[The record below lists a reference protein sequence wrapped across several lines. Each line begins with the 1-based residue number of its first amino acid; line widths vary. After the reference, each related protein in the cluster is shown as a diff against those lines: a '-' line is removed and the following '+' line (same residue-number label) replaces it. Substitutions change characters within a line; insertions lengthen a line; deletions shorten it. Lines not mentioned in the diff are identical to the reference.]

1 MTPREPVGK
10 GLSIAKA
17 IGVSLLVVVLLAGIL
32 VSVHSLIQWIS
43 FNLVMHS
50 KISGLGGW
58 VRSATWSQDGREVAV
73 GLGGY
78 SLEDKRGAVI
88 LLGGDGRVHWR
99 FNTSS
104 HVVHLLWPAEPNF
117 IIAVTKSGDVYAFK
131 PSTGKVIWNT
141 STHGYVFDAALD
153 PRGSM
158 LAVATGLPSPG
169 VYIYNMS
176 TGKLVWSAHRFMEA
190 YDVDW
195 NSNGSLIAACYTF
208 NIPTTH
214 GEIDIYTRE
223 GELVQRV
230 NGSSEFWKASFSPD
244 DKYIA
249 IAYGFPYHQLAIYR
263 FNGSVDGRIGVSY
276 LGGSIWNIYWTRGR
290 LMLSIGR
297 PGNVFVITK
306 PSNLKER
313 LELHALRGEL
323 VAAVPELD
331 TGLVALSSE
340 WFEHYVESHGSLY
353 IYKLDGKLL
362 WSTDNLDG
370 GGYTLDWSPDGKF
383 LLVGTKRGTAYVFN
397 AGKFGEAGLMDKT
410 SILIGTVVFI
420 VVIGVLYRLYPG
432 LFKLYYRG

>member
-10 GLSIAKA
+10 GLSIAKT
-17 IGVSLLVVVLLAGIL
+17 IGVSLLVVLLLVGIL
-32 VSVHSLIQWIS
+32 VSIHSLLQWVS

-50 KISGLGGW
+50 KMGGLGGW
-58 VRSATWSQDGREVAV
+58 IRSAAWSPSGEEVAV

-78 SLEDKRGAVI
+78 SLEDKRGAI
-88 LLGGDGRVHWR
+88 LLLGEDGSVRWR

-104 HVVHLLWPAEPNF
+104 HVVHLLWSTESGVLV
-117 IIAVTKSGDVYAFK
+117 AVTKSGDVYAFNPSNGK
-131 PSTGKVIWNT
+131 ILWDTSTG
-141 STHGYVFDAALD
+141 GYVFDAALN
-153 PRGSM
+153 PNGSR
-158 LAVATGLPSPG
+158 LAVASGLPSPG
-169 VYIYNMS
+169 VYVYNV
-176 TGKLVWSAHRFMEA
+176 TNGKLLWDAHRFMEA
-190 YDVDW
+190 YDVEW

-214 GEIDIYTRE
+214 GEIDIYTSM
-223 GELVQRV
+223 GKLVQRV

-244 DKYIA
+244 DRYIA
-249 IAYGFPYHQLAIYR
+249 IAYGFPYHQLSIYR
-263 FNGSVDGRIGVSY
+263 FNGSIDGRIGVSY
-276 LGGSIWNIYWTRGR
+276 LGGAIWNIYWSQDK

-297 PGNVFVITK
+297 PGNAFVVTK
-306 PSNLKER
+306 PTNMNEH

-323 VAAVPELD
+323 VAAEPELH

-353 IYKLDGKLL
+353 IYELDGKLL
-362 WSTDNLDG
+362 WSTDKLDG
-370 GGYTLDWSPDGKF
+370 GGYTLGWSPDGKF
-383 LLVGTKRGTAYVFN
+383 LLVGTKRGTAYVFD
-397 AGKFGEAGLMDKT
+397 AEKFGEAGLLDKT